1 MTFLLTRSCQIHI
14 NFFDDDQE
22 IRSVLLGI
30 SKAFDRVRVLFW
42 QGSCFQIKA
51 KIVYGNLLSALADF
65 VKLRKQRVVLW
76 FWSTFAHVTY
86 FM

>member
-65 VKLRKQRVVLW
+65 VKLRKQRVVLR

>member
-65 VKLRKQRVVLW
+65 LKLRKQRVVLRSG
-76 FWSTFAHVTY
+76 STFAHVTY